1 MDEAWVKAAALSWI
15 RDAAGR
21 GRKPVIT
28 AEFSLG
34 DSGVRAD
41 LAVFSDE
48 LIGLE
53 IKTER
58 DTLRRLPSQMEAY
71 SQFFHHAVAIVAP
84 CHLSGL
90 TADHL
95 RGASLWTYNERGVL
109 RELRR
114 GQINPVSECALESVL
129 TQAERRKFD
138 FNTAMAGRYA
148 ATSKVF
154 WQTVSRRSIK
164 ADDLKLLSRFAD
176 GREQA
181 KRFAAQRQAHWS
193 DWLAAQGC

>member
-1 MDEAWVKAAALSWI
+1 MDEARVKAAALSWI
-15 RDAAGR
+15 REAAGR

-34 DSGVRAD
+34 GSGVRAD

-71 SQFFHHAVAIVAP
+71 CQFFHHAVAIVAP
-84 CHLSGL
+84 CHLRNL
-90 TADHL
+90 TQDHL
-95 RGASLWTYNERGVL
+95 RGASLWTYDERGGL
-109 RELRR
+109 QELHR
-114 GQINPVSECALESVL
+114 GQINRVAGSTLESVL
-129 TQAERRKFD
+129 TQAERRKLD
-138 FNTAMAGRYA
+138 FKAAMDGRYG

-154 WQTVSRRSIK
+154 WQAVSRRSIK
-164 ADDLKLLSRFAD
+164 ADDLRLLSRFAD

-181 KRFAAQRQAHWS
+181 KRVAAQREAHWS
-193 DWLAAQGC
+193 SWLAAQGC